1 MAMFRIS
8 RRVAQRD
15 NLPIGAKH
23 GGRERLGDLFQTLGL
38 NRGAEIG
45 TKKGDFAKVL
55 CTANPELTLFCVD
68 AWSAGFGGHQ
78 EVHDRYHQQAV
89 SVLAPLNVT
98 IIRKPSMEAVRDFA
112 DKSLD
117 FVYIDAN
124 HSFDCV
130 APDIIFWSQKVRS
143 GGIVACHDYFAHING
158 GVVKAVD
165 GYTHCH
171 HIDPWYV
178 TEEVY
183 PTAFWVRP

>member
-1 MAMFRIS
+1 MAAFHIS
-8 RRVAQRD
+8 RRMAQRD
-15 NLPIGAKH
+15 NLPIGAKR
-23 GGRERLGDLFQTLGL
+23 GGRERLGDVFRMLGL

-45 TKKGDFAKVL
+45 TKKGEFASVL
-55 CTANPELTLFCVD
+55 CAANPDLILFCVD
-68 AWSAGFGGHQ
+68 PWSAAFGGAQ
-78 EVHDRYHQQAV
+78 DVHDRYHKQAV
-89 SVLAPLNVT
+89 SVLAPFKVT
-98 IIRKPSMEAVRDFA
+98 ILQKTSLEALADFQ
-112 DKSLD
+112 DGSLD

-143 GGIVACHDYFAHING
+143 GGIVACHDYFSHIRG

-165 GYTHCH
+165 AYTHCH

-183 PTAFWVRP
+183 PTAFWVNP